1 MQIISLDSAAL
12 PSESGARNLLE
23 NYAFVSDAW
32 PQWTAGEA
40 ALHTLEHLPD
50 PARISVL
57 QEGDTWL
64 WMAVLAPLE
73 FDSRLFERPVARLW
87 PLVHRTPWPAA
98 REREQ
103 GRELVGRVVREARE
117 QGLACIMARIPA
129 RDFLSAQALEACGFL
144 LHDVSVEWLLDLQGL
159 PARGSPP
166 PGLEVRPWREAD
178 RQGLL
183 ELVPDSFCDLM
194 AYADRFALDPRLRP
208 HCRRMYR
215 RWTANSLD
223 GRQADQVL
231 VLAREGVPAGLI
243 TLRLPRDTSGPG
255 ADCGW
260 VVINAI
266 QADLRHQGLYRRLL
280 LSGLHWLRQNGAGRA
295 RVRTKVSQ
303 QAVIRAWS
311 HLGAS
316 QVYSDLTFHLW
327 LEDTASGPGQ
337 GDQA

>member
-12 PSESGARNLLE
+12 ASESGAINLLE

-32 PQWTAGEA
+32 PKWPAGEA
-40 ALHTLEHLPD
+40 AGHTLAHLP
-50 PARISVL
+50 AKAQAQVL
-57 QEGDTWL
+57 QEEDTWL

-73 FDSRLFERPVARLW
+73 FDSQLFGRPVARLW

-98 REREQ
+98 RDLEQ
-103 GRELVGRVVREARE
+103 GRSLVERVLQEARD
-117 QGLACIMARIPA
+117 QGLECIMARTPA
-129 RDFLSAQALEACGFL
+129 RDFLSAQALEACGFF
-144 LHDVSVEWLLDLQGL
+144 LHDVSVEWLLELDALPGMGDL
-159 PARGSPP
+159 P
-166 PGLEVRPWREAD
+166 PGLEVRPWQEPD
-178 RQGLL
+178 RQDLL

-215 RWTANSLD
+215 RWTANCLS
-223 GRQADQVL
+223 GEQADQVL
-231 VLAREGVPAGLI
+231 VLTRKGRPAGLI
-243 TLRLPRDTSGPG
+243 TLRLPRETSGPG

-266 QADLRHQGLYRRLL
+266 QADLRNQGLYGRLL
-280 LSGLHWLRQNGAGRA
+280 LQGLHWLRNQGAQRA

-311 HLGAS
+311 HLGGS
-316 QVYSDLTFHLW
+316 QVYADLTFHLW
-327 LEDTASGPGQ
+327 LEDTPPSRGQ
-337 GDQA
+337 GALS